1 MVKNNRENGKSETA
15 TLLSFLHKIAGDV
28 AAFENTPLNAIITF
42 LNEPMIVDMIQ
53 QIGEKMGCEYSDYTD
68 YFWSQ
73 EDIQNLVTLK
83 ETEPEKYFTVIHYEN
98 LLLNV
103 LTDLFDVKYTVV
115 LNPLD
120 IYSSYLLILKAKN

>member
-1 MVKNNRENGKSETA
+1 
-15 TLLSFLHKIAGDV
+15 
-28 AAFENTPLNAIITF
+28 
-42 LNEPMIVDMIQ
+42 MIVDMIQ

-73 EDIQNLVTLK
+73 EDIQNLVALK